1 MNKYTTLMTFNPPPE
16 RMQHATHIMTH
27 FGEFHRLHV
36 EDSRSRRFFLLM
48 GSGRLHLS
56 GGTGAL

>member
-1 MNKYTTLMTFNPPPE
+1 MTFNPPPE